1 MHGSQLILLKKD
13 PFEKKARKYLHF
25 FRFGKNPD
33 STGEAGADPPLAP
46 VKKGRLRLRHTVFK
60 FSLVVILFPPVIQGE
75 G

>member
-13 PFEKKARKYLHF
+13 PLRKKLENIYTFSGLA
-25 FRFGKNPD
+25 KNPD